1 VSDGDDRF
9 EAPARAVA
17 AFWDLFTRTAAD
29 VARAPSPDGAPVRR
43 LLEALHAIDRG
54 LFLEVAGVPGASE
67 LIVTAEGKA
76 WRFALARAVA
86 AAAPRVNGWSIR
98 ALRPK
103 RGFPAS
109 TRWGRVTLRT
119 TEIVFDPLERPGTPA
134 LGLRILVPGIDEVDI
149 DDAHAAILCAL
160 DHGLG
165 EEQLATEVAHT
176 EVRPLPADVS
186 AGDYIPLTELEMFI
200 QWRQNK
206 RK

>member
-1 VSDGDDRF
+1 VNDVDKQAQVS
-9 EAPARAVA
+9 PAAVA

-29 VARAPSPDGAPVRR
+29 VARAPSRDGAPVRR

-54 LFLEVAGVPGASE
+54 LFLEVGGAPGASE
-67 LIVTAEGKA
+67 LVITADGKA
-76 WRFALARAVA
+76 WRFPLARAVA
-86 AAAPRVNGWSIR
+86 AAAPRVHGWSIR

-109 TRWGRVTLRT
+109 TRWGHVTLRT

-134 LGLRILVPGIDEVDI
+134 LGLRILVPGIEEVDI
-149 DDAHAAILCAL
+149 DDAHVAILRAL

-165 EEQLATEVAHT
+165 EEKLAIEVAHT
-176 EVRPLPADVS
+176 EVRPLPADVP
-186 AGDYIPLTELEMFI
+186 AADYIPLTELEMFI